1 MGNSSSSQK
10 SQTQAQTEFNNF
22 YNIIDYIATY
32 YILTMDF
39 KSLSRLSE
47 KEYCNKLVILT
58 SDIIKRYF
66 NDMEITFLSQR
77 IKNGVEINEM
87 NKDNI
92 IFFNKDDIDNL
103 DVSNDLQKNI
113 RKKRVC
119 IGIAKFY
126 VKIAHIFAAIVTTIN
141 PTYKYKDLNG
151 ETKFAGLLEKDTI
164 PKNVDKKLYK
174 LNICDNRIKTLKNS
188 IVNDEIDTSKN
199 IVKPKICEINLDKNG
214 DPKNLA
220 DEPGINELLELY
232 LDDNYDYS
240 NGTFTGMSETT
251 KSQFMRDLKTFYTAF
266 TGNEVMPPEITKFS
280 DIKLKTY
287 NKTKQC
293 SSPLKGEYMINKNE
307 KLFVDYAKNIQKMID
322 NAANNQSKLLAV
334 INELFTGINDPF
346 THKTKIR
353 VNPKLTEKS
362 LQKAIENTR
371 KYIIDLYVNCE
382 LDFVEGIKIYEAIVE
397 QKIIDTTTK
406 QIDVLVKEKNKIIDE
421 AKEMQN
427 SIKLNDKEKE
437 KEKENYLLN
446 SLPEQNNNFDRANLI
461 NPDTPDFNK
470 PAIYLNTNANINYNN
485 SVK

>member
-141 PTYKYKDLNG
+141 PTYKYKYLNC
-151 ETKFAGLLEKDTI
+151 ETKFACLLEKDTI
-164 PKNVDKKLYK
+164 PNNVDKKLYK

-188 IVNDEIDTSKN
+188 IVNDEIDISKN

-280 DIKLKTY
+280 DIKLKT
-287 NKTKQC
+287 
-293 SSPLKGEYMINKNE
+293 
-307 KLFVDYAKNIQKMID
+307 
-322 NAANNQSKLLAV
+322 
-334 INELFTGINDPF
+334 
-346 THKTKIR
+346 
-353 VNPKLTEKS
+353 
-362 LQKAIENTR
+362 
-371 KYIIDLYVNCE
+371 
-382 LDFVEGIKIYEAIVE
+382 
-397 QKIIDTTTK
+397 
-406 QIDVLVKEKNKIIDE
+406 
-421 AKEMQN
+421 
-427 SIKLNDKEKE
+427 
-437 KEKENYLLN
+437 
-446 SLPEQNNNFDRANLI
+446 
-461 NPDTPDFNK
+461 
-470 PAIYLNTNANINYNN
+470 
-485 SVK
+485 

>member
-10 SQTQAQTEFNNF
+10 SQTQSQTEFNNF

-39 KSLSRLSE
+39 KSLSKLSE

-174 LNICDNRIKTLKNS
+174 LNICDNRIRTLKNS
-188 IVNDEIDTSKN
+188 IVNDEIDTSIN
-199 IVKPKICEINLDKNG
+199 IVKPKICEINLNKDG

-220 DEPGINELLELY
+220 DEPGIDELMELY

-240 NGTFTGMSETT
+240 NGTFKGMSETT
-251 KSQFMRDLKTFYTAF
+251 KTQFMRDLKTFYTAF
-266 TGNEVMPPEITKFS
+266 TGNKVMPPEITKFS

-287 NKTKQC
+287 NKKKQC
-293 SSPLKGEYMINKNE
+293 NPPLKGEYVINKNE

-322 NAANNQSKLLAV
+322 NAANNQSKLLDV
-334 INELFTGINDPF
+334 INELFTGITDPF

-353 VNPKLTEKS
+353 VNPKLTENL
-362 LQKAIENTR
+362 LQKAVENTR
-371 KYIIDLYVNCE
+371 KYIIDLYINCE
-382 LDFVEGIKIYEAIVE
+382 RDFVEGIKIYEAIVE

-427 SIKLNDKEKE
+427 SIKL
-437 KEKENYLLN
+437 KENNSLN
-446 SLPEQNNNFDRANLI
+446 SLPEQNNNNLNEVKLI
-461 NPDTPDFNK
+461 SPNSIDFNK
-470 PAIYLNTNANINYNN
+470 PVITNTYNSN
-485 SVK
+485 LVK